1 MMTVGDLMTK
11 DVLSVKKE
19 TPIYEALMLLRK
31 HDITGMPVVDDD
43 MFVIGIITEKDA
55 LRLYTA
61 NSYGQK
67 QTVDFF
73 MTKPAVT
80 YTEDESIERIIDFLA
95 INYFRRIPIVSTQG
109 KLVGIISR
117 PDIIEQILLQKQI
130 GAITP

>member
-1 MMTVGDLMTK
+1 MMKVGDLMTN

-31 HDITGMPVVDDD
+31 HNITGMPVVDDD

-61 NSYGQK
+61 NSYEQK

-95 INYFRRIPIVSTQG
+95 VNYFRRIPVVSPQG

-130 GAITP
+130 GAITH

>member
-1 MMTVGDLMTK
+1 MMKVGDLMTN

-31 HDITGMPVVDDD
+31 HNITGMPVVDDD

-61 NSYGQK
+61 NSYEQK

-95 INYFRRIPIVSTQG
+95 VNYFRRIPIVSPQG

-130 GAITP
+130 GAITH